1 MRFSK
6 SFTLDPEISEY
17 VTSTKGKGSASD
29 RVNDLLRRAMLQEKY
44 ERLEKEAAAFFSA
57 AGTKER
63 PEAHA
68 FQRAA
73 IRTFERD

>member
-6 SFTLDPEISEY
+6 SFTLEPEISEY
-17 VTSTKGKGSASD
+17 VTSTKGNGSASD

-44 ERLEKEAAAFFSA
+44 ELLEKEAAAFFSA
-57 AGTKER
+57 ASTKER
-63 PEAHA
+63 TEADA

-73 IRTFERD
+73 IRTLERD